1 MAFDFPATPVTNQTI
16 TMPDGTVRRWD
27 GTKWVAGQTPQ
38 SPTCTYGDTPPASPA
53 PGVLWFDTVSCQMF
67 LWYND
72 GNSSQWVPTVAIPA
86 SVGEA
91 PVDSNIYGRIN
102 GGWTNLLAAQ
112 QIQAN
117 VGRNLIH
124 NSMFNVAQRGAGPFT
139 TAPANTVD
147 RWLMTFSLDTLSIS
161 QSVISDAGRGI
172 IGDEAVAFVL
182 SSTFTGNAG
191 AGAFSLLEQRIEGVR
206 RLAGKTITIS
216 FWSNATA
223 TLNLGVSLYQMFGTG
238 GSPSTTVTIN
248 GQRVTLTGG
257 WTRYSVTFNIPSIIG
272 MTLGTVGDYTGL
284 RFWYSAGSTNAAQ
297 SGNVGVQAGTIN
309 LWGVQLEIGTKATQL
324 EKIEYA
330 DDLRHCQRFFQA
342 GIISVVGSAAAGGS
356 FNAQISF
363 PVTMRA
369 QPTVTLSGL
378 SYSNASGAS
387 IYSSGSGN
395 FVARVGTVAAGDGAM
410 GGAYTATADL

>member
-238 GSPSTTVTIN
+238 GSPSTTVTLN

-309 LWGVQLEIGTKATQL
+309 LWGVQLEIGSKATQL
-324 EKIEYA
+324 EKIESQ
-330 DDLRHCQRFFQA
+330 DDFRRCQRFFQTGFVGWQGYSGA
-342 GIISVVGSAAAGGS
+342 SNGIGSVTS
-356 FNAQISF
+356 FAT
-363 PVTMRA
+363 VMRA
-369 QPTVTLSGL
+369 APTITFTSP
-378 SYSNASGAS
+378 SYINASGIAS
-387 IYSSGSGN
+387 QVSDPRIVYAS
-395 FVARVGTVAAGDGAM
+395 ALATAQ
-410 GGAYTATADL
+410 GGAAFSSNFQATADL